1 MIASNDKYK
10 REMMSNS
17 VEIGS
22 HCPLPWSPPNNY
34 PQIIEVAGPN
44 RTGLSALNVDTD
56 SEAIAI
62 WLVDAGSKSENTAQ
76 SYRREAERLLL
87 WATTIKGK
95 SLSQLFREDFLEFS
109 KFLSK
114 LPASWK
120 MTERYNRDSPK
131 WRPFLGQPSVS
142 TQARTMTIL
151 KSMIRYLVEA
161 GWLKY
166 NPMPSTKQIN
176 TQSGNPVLRSFTPE
190 EVECII
196 ESLGSMPADTAK
208 QITIKARDN
217 WLFYLYWTTA
227 ARASEATLTMS
238 DFTERPIDGVMSWV
252 WNITGKGNKQAEL
265 PLSPRAILRLM
276 EFRQSLKVSALPLRN
291 DPIPIIPSLSE
302 LTEAGTLTRIPTPLD
317 RRSIDKRF
325 KKIFERAAK
334 IAASKGMSTYQ
345 LEQGSTH
352 WIRHTSIRE
361 FYDKTGDLKLTQQF
375 ARHSNINTT
384 ARYAMQDMKKL
395 RDAIE

>member
-1 MIASNDKYK
+1 
-10 REMMSNS
+10 
-17 VEIGS
+17 
-22 HCPLPWSPPNNY
+22 
-34 PQIIEVAGPN
+34 
-44 RTGLSALNVDTD
+44 
-56 SEAIAI
+56 
-62 WLVDAGSKSENTAQ
+62 
-76 SYRREAERLLL
+76 
-87 WATTIKGK
+87 
-95 SLSQLFREDFLEFS
+95 
-109 KFLSK
+109 
-114 LPASWK
+114 
-120 MTERYNRDSPK
+120 
-131 WRPFLGQPSVS
+131 
-142 TQARTMTIL
+142 
-151 KSMIRYLVEA
+151 MIRYLVEA

>member
-1 MIASNDKYK
+1 
-10 REMMSNS
+10 MSDS

-22 HCPLPWSPPNNY
+22 YYPLPWSPPNNY

-44 RTGLSALNVDTD
+44 QTGFSALNVNTD

-87 WATTIKGK
+87 WSTTIKRK

-120 MTERYNRDSPK
+120 MTERYNRDSPE

-166 NPMPSTKQIN
+166 NPMPSAKQIT

-196 ESLGSMPADTAK
+196 ESLNSMPANTAK
-208 QITIKARDN
+208 EITMKARDN

-227 ARASEATLTMS
+227 ARASEAALTMS
-238 DFTERPIDGVMSWV
+238 DFVERPIDGVMSWV

-265 PLSPRAILRLM
+265 PLSSRAILRLM
-276 EFRQSLKVSALPLRN
+276 ELRKCLKVSVLPMRN
-291 DPIPIIPSLSE
+291 DPIPILPSLSD
-302 LTEAGTLTRIPTPLD
+302 LTEKGTLTRIPAPLD

-325 KKIFERAAK
+325 KKIFERAAE

-345 LEQGSTH
+345 LERGSTH

-395 RDAIE
+395 KDAIE